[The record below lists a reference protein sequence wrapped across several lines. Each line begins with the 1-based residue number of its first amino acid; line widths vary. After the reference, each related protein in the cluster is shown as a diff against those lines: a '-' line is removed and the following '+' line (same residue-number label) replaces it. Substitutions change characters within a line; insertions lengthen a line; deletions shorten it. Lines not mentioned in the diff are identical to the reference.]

1 MGVKNAVEA
10 EAYRGYFKDLPARWL
25 GTRVRLVTMINRAL
39 TARRNCSRE
48 AVQRQTNKSSGAG
61 DGAVLAT

>member
-1 MGVKNAVEA
+1 MGAKNAVEA
-10 EAYRGYFKDLPARWL
+10 EAFRGYFKDLPGWL
-25 GTRVRLVTMINRAL
+25 GARVRLVTMINRAL
-39 TARRNCSRE
+39 IARRNCSRE